1 MANKLKEPDW
11 VRSFKM
17 AHRIPIQQDDLS
29 FEERQSKVWEDM
41 EKDMERR
48 RKEWENE
55 IENMRGGFFNL
66 RPSSNGKMEAL
77 TDKLGGSDDAK
88 TAIENDQ
95 FGRPVFRARFI
106 VSDYKPE
113 EVSVKMDAHK
123 LIVNAKHEE
132 KGGQRSVSREYSREI
147 NIPNEIDPMALHCT
161 ISSDGVLT
169 AEAPMPV
176 PNYAPITDNSGT
188 QRIVQNV
195 SSTVSSPPP
204 RGTPPLGVQVQNAPP
219 TTHTST
225 FTTFMSPKSGT
236 SSPPQ
241 QQYSGSTP
249 QYPGSSQ
256 QYPGSTSQPQF
267 SSSVPPQPYPGG
279 PGTAHV
285 SNTNNLQRTY
295 SAPPSHVTSS
305 STTTKYESRGGSQSP
320 ATMDREKRY
329 RVEIDIE
336 DFSPDDLNVKTL
348 DKKLLISA
356 RREERIGSR
365 TSTKELN
372 REFTLPDTVDPMSIK
387 AFFSDSGKL
396 LVEAPYMRSIAVGH
410 FSEGRE
416 GSPHFG
422 MGSPFSGR

>member
-1 MANKLKEPDW
+1 MAHKLREPDW

-48 RKEWENE
+48 RKEWEDE

-66 RPSSNGKMEAL
+66 RPSSNGKIEAL
-77 TDKLGGSDDAK
+77 SDKLGSSEDAK
-88 TAIENDQ
+88 TVIEKDQ
-95 FGRPVFRARFI
+95 FGRPVFRVRFN

-113 EVSVKMDAHK
+113 EVNVKMDAQK
-123 LIVNAKHEE
+123 LIVNAKHEQ
-132 KGGQRSVSREYSREI
+132 KDGQRSVSREYSREI

-169 AEAPMPV
+169 AEALMPV
-176 PNYAPITDNSGT
+176 PNYAPITDSPGG
-188 QRIVQNV
+188 QRVVQNV
-195 SSTVSSPPP
+195 SSSMSSTPP
-204 RGTPPLGVQVQNAPP
+204 RVTPPIGVQVQNMPP

-241 QQYSGSTP
+241 P
-249 QYPGSSQ
+249 
-256 QYPGSTSQPQF
+256 
-267 SSSVPPQPYPGG
+267 PYPGPPTG
-279 PGTAHV
+279 STHV
-285 SNTNNLQRTY
+285 TNTNNLQRTY

-305 STTTKYESRGGSQSP
+305 SSTSKYETRSGSQSP
-320 ATMDREKRY
+320 ATMDRGDKRF

-336 DFSPDDLNVKTL
+336 DFNPEDLNVKTV
-348 DKKLLISA
+348 DKKLVISA
-356 RREERIGSR
+356 RKEERIGAR

-372 REFTLPDTVDPMSIK
+372 REFSLPDTVDPMSIK

-396 LVEAPYMRSIAVGH
+396 LVEAPCVRPIAVGH
-410 FSEGRE
+410 YSDGRE

-422 MGSPFSGR
+422 MGSPLSGR

>member
-1 MANKLKEPDW
+1 MAHKLKEPEW

-55 IENMRGGFFNL
+55 IEDMRGGFFNL
-66 RPSSNGKMEAL
+66 RPNSNGKIEAL
-77 TDKLGGSDDAK
+77 TDKLSGSDDAK
-88 TAIENDQ
+88 TVIEKDQ
-95 FGRPVFRARFI
+95 FGRPVFRARFN
-106 VSDYKPE
+106 VSEYKPE
-113 EVSVKMDAHK
+113 EVNVKMDAHK

-132 KGGQRSVSREYSREI
+132 KDGQRSVSREYSREI

-169 AEAPMPV
+169 AEALMPV
-176 PNYAPITDNSGT
+176 PNYAPITDNTGT

-195 SSTVSSPPP
+195 SSTVSSTPP
-204 RGTPPLGVQVQNAPP
+204 RGTPPIGVQVQNLPP

-236 SSPPQ
+236 SPPPQ
-241 QQYSGSTP
+241 P
-249 QYPGSSQ
+249 QYPG
-256 QYPGSTSQPQF
+256 G
-267 SSSVPPQPYPGG
+267 
-279 PGTAHV
+279 GTANV
-285 SNTNNLQRTY
+285 TNTNNLQRTY
-295 SAPPSHVTSS
+295 SAPPSQSSS
-305 STTTKYESRGGSQSP
+305 STTKYETRSGSQSP
-320 ATMDREKRY
+320 ATMDRDKKY

-336 DFSPDDLNVKTL
+336 DFNPEDLNVKTL
-348 DKKLLISA
+348 DKKLVISA
-356 RREERIGSR
+356 RKEERIGSR

-396 LVEAPYMRSIAVGH
+396 LVEAPYMRSITVGH
-410 FSEGRE
+410 YGDGRE

-422 MGSPFSGR
+422 MGPPLAGR